1 MKKQDSTKS
10 HYFNFM
16 NKFVDHASYYKLV
29 NPQSNNVRDV
39 HMDELC
45 YYLGSPKQEKSFIM
59 TRLE

>member
-29 NPQSNNVRDV
+29 NPHSNNVRDV

-45 YYLGSPKQEKSFIM
+45 YCLELPKQEKSFIM